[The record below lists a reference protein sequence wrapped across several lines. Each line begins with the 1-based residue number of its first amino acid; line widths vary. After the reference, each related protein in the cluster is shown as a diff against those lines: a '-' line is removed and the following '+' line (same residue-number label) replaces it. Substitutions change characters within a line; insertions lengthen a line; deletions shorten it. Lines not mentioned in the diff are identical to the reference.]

1 VSWTISCLL
10 GCAFILLWLAGLLS
24 DATGRTHS
32 RLPHPLLPVQTDGF
46 AIAMP
51 VTGVA
56 MGYFGG
62 KGVPFFGTTFAP
74 ASGEMGKAKDG
85 KLAGKAYK
93 LHKQIGWYFKWF
105 IPVHVGAVG
114 VHA

>member
-1 VSWTISCLL
+1 VDEFLFVGVYLYFVVVGGVLVSDVTNHPP
-10 GCAFILLWLAGLLS
+10 LS
-24 DATGRTHS
+24 S
-32 RLPHPLLPVQTDGF
+32 RSVQTDGF

-62 KGVPFFGTTFAP
+62 KGIPFFGTTFAP

>member
-1 VSWTISCLL
+1 MFVGVYLYFVVVGGIVVSDVTNHPP
-10 GCAFILLWLAGLLS
+10 LS
-24 DATGRTHS
+24 S
-32 RLPHPLLPVQTDGF
+32 RSVQTDGF

-56 MGYFGG
+56 MGYMGG
-62 KGVPFFGTTFAP
+62 KGLPFFFSTFAP